1 MAIGHTSKSLSNERI
16 DTPSPIS
23 DHGSPLYLR
32 YVGIGL
38 TAQEKEQSR
47 VGQKESR
54 EILHRL
60 FPSHCRPQCSLV
72 FIPEGQNSVAKLNVG
87 RLAPGWLGALQASG
101 RCSARIST
109 RVGVP
114 ASAHKGGRS
123 IRDMP
128 AHLLRTN
135 SEGLVHQMSLDGA
148 VQGLQRVY
156 GCWLAYRCGKG
167 EHGSC
172 CCGAQYSPSRLDTS
186 QSYRLPYKGTVR
198 PGLASTRAGWSLRN
212 RCQ

>member
-16 DTPSPIS
+16 DTVT
-23 DHGSPLYLR
+23 DLR
-32 YVGIGL
+32 SRITSLPKICRNRSHSTREGTIKGR
-38 TAQEKEQSR
+38 AEGEQRNS
-47 VGQKESR
+47 
-54 EILHRL
+54 
-60 FPSHCRPQCSLV
+60 FPPAWQCSLV

-148 VQGLQRVY
+148 VQGLQGVY